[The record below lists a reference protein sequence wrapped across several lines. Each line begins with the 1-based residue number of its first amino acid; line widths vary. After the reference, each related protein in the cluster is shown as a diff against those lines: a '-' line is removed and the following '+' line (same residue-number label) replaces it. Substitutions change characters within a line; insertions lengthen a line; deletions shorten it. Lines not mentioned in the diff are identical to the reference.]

1 MDKLKVLK
9 DVFGYSSFRDGQE
22 EIIDSILEG
31 RYAHHQRC
39 GQNLRLSIPSLVPS
53 FAAIMRMKQY

>member
-22 EIIDSILEG
+22 EIIDSILE
-31 RYAHHQRC
+31 RQRC
-39 GQNLRLSIPSLVPS
+39 IRNNAYRWW
-53 FAAIMRMKQY
+53 